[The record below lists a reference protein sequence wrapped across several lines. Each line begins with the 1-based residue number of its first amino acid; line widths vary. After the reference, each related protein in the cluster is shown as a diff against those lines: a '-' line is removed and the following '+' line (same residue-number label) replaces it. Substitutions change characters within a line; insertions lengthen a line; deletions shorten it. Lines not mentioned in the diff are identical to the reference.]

1 VAEYANRTGLI
12 PATDAA
18 AELTEHYGTDGRLR
32 MMVDY
37 SKAYATLRPETP
49 AYTVIASVFSQYTGD
64 IVHGGDVQTALDAAV
79 AEIDAD
85 LDANS
90 GYGF

>member
-1 VAEYANRTGLI
+1 
-12 PATDAA
+12 
-18 AELTEHYGTDGRLR
+18 
-32 MMVDY
+32 MMVEY

-49 AYTVIASVFSQYTGD
+49 AYTVIASVFGQYTGD
-64 IVHGGDVQTALDAAV
+64 IIHGGDVQTALDAAV

-85 LDANS
+85 IEANS